1 MKNNLQILK
10 ILINNNYSG
19 GYYDKKYTRRN
30 TKIKK
35 RKNAVILA
43 HSYQAKEI
51 VEIADETGDSY
62 ALSTAAAKYDCDSF
76 IMCGVHFMAETVKM
90 LSPDKRVF
98 LANSEAGCPM
108 AEQMDPFIISQL
120 KEKEP
125 DRTVVAYINTTAALK
140 TVCDVCVTSATAVKI
155 VDRIKNNKILF
166 IPDCNLGSYVQK
178 QLPDKDI
185 KLLQGGCPVH
195 ASVTLQD
202 LKSVK
207 EKHPEALVL
216 VHPECRPEVTDAAD
230 YIGSTSGIMK
240 YAMESNHKEFIIG
253 TEISI
258 TEHLQYKC
266 PDKEFYNLSKKILCP
281 NMKLTTLMDVYK
293 TLQNLDNGKAFEIKM
308 DMEEIEKAKVC
319 INEMIRLGE

>member
-1 MKNNLQILK
+1 MISNVQKEILR
-10 ILINNNYSG
+10 L
-19 GYYDKKYTRRN
+19 KKE
-30 TKIKK
+30 
-35 RKNAVILA
+35 KNAVILA
-43 HSYQAKEI
+43 HAYQAKEI

-62 ALSTAAAKYDCDSF
+62 ALSVAATKYDCDAF

-98 LANSEAGCPM
+98 LANYNAGCPM
-108 AEQMDPFIISQL
+108 AEQMDPQMISQI

-155 VDRIKNNKILF
+155 CREIENKKLLF

-195 ASVTLQD
+195 ASVTLAD
-202 LKSVK
+202 LKAVK
-207 EKHPEALVL
+207 ERHPDALVL
-216 VHPECRPEVTDAAD
+216 VHPECRPEVVDMAD
-230 YIGSTSGIMK
+230 YVGSTTGIMK
-240 YAMESNHKEFIIG
+240 YARESEHKEFIIG

-258 TEHLQYKC
+258 TEHLQYEC

-308 DMEEIEKAKVC
+308 DDELISKAKVC
-319 INEMIRLGE
+319 IDEMIRLGG

>member
-1 MKNNLQILK
+1 MIKNIQEEILK
-10 ILINNNYSG
+10 L
-19 GYYDKKYTRRN
+19 KKE
-30 TKIKK
+30 
-35 RKNAVILA
+35 KNAV
-43 HSYQAKEI
+43 I

-240 YAMESNHKEFIIG
+240 YAMESDHKEFIIG